1 MKGKYE
7 PEEGEVER
15 EKAMKLQIGGDWWC
29 LLLLGGSCCFCCS
42 GAVLHTMRL
51 PWRFL
56 GFRA

>member
-29 LLLLGGSCCFCCS
+29 LLHP
-42 GAVLHTMRL
+42 AVFVVQGRS
-51 PWRFL
+51 FIQ
-56 GFRA
+56 